1 MEAFDMMSSLNS
13 LVLNRTS
20 NQEIWLKRFC
30 KKNPFKRD
38 QNNSMVL
45 SITLQ
50 QLGSTKDQ
58 NSFVVLKNINIHL
71 LLANILFFN
80 SLKH

>member
-1 MEAFDMMSSLNS
+1 
-13 LVLNRTS
+13 
-20 NQEIWLKRFC
+20 
-30 KKNPFKRD
+30 
-38 QNNSMVL
+38 MVL

-58 NSFVVLKNINIHL
+58 NPFVVLKNIYMHL
-71 LLANILFFN
+71 LLANISFFN

>member
-20 NQEIWLKRFC
+20 NQEIWLKSFC
-30 KKNPFKRD
+30 KKNSFKRD

-50 QLGSTKDQ
+50 QLGSIKDQ
-58 NSFVVLKNINIHL
+58 NPFVVLKNIYIHL